1 MQQICIK
8 RIRCLQHFL
17 ISGSWI
23 LIKNHVEYCKE
34 TNKRVS
40 VDGFFEYI
48 DKSNNP
54 KIKLLQVAVFSHT
67 LGYFILK
74 AGIRQCNFSYF
85 HCGKQLV
92 MPVFFANNHPQYRKL
107 NLYFDFD
114 MALMPEYMYRGTP
127 Q

>member
-1 MQQICIK
+1 MK
-8 RIRCLQHFL
+8 
-17 ISGSWI
+17 
-23 LIKNHVEYCKE
+23 
-34 TNKRVS
+34 VS
-40 VDGFFEYI
+40 VDGFFEHI
-48 DKSNNP
+48 DKSSNP
-54 KIKLLQVAVFSHT
+54 NIKLLQIAVFSHT

-74 AGIRQCNFSYF
+74 AGIRQCNYSYF